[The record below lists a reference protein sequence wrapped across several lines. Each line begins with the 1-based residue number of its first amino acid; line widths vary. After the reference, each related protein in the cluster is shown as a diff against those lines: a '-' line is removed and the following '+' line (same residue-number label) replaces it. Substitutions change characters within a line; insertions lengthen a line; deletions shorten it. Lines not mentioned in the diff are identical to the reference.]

1 MAPSSDG
8 IRRRNF
14 TAAAVTLSAR
24 GQSDGNSTAR
34 ERTSRFAAWA
44 VARTRLDS
52 LAIRGF
58 KLVYALDD
66 FEPGILYV
74 PIGPIGAQRAHDPLA
89 RSIDMVSRESP
100 APSLG
105 GEIVVYE
112 TPDGE
117 VRVEA
122 RLEQETV
129 WLSQRDMAAVFD
141 TTPENVL
148 MHLRNVFSSEEL
160 EAEATTKDFLVVRT
174 EGRRQVRRR
183 IKHYNLDAIISVG
196 YRVNSRRGVRFRQ
209 WATRTL
215 REHLV
220 RGFTVNERRLA
231 ERGLQEARETLDLL
245 SRRLL
250 NQALVDDTGQAVLGL
265 IGSYAD
271 TWRLLLEYD
280 EDRLKTP
287 PGAKPS
293 TSALD
298 HDRAVDAIAEFK
310 RELMA
315 RGEAS
320 SLFGN
325 PRGDALA
332 AILGNIEQTMFGESL
347 YRSREEKA
355 AHLLYFVVK
364 DHPFTDGNKRIGSL
378 LFLLYLN
385 QEGMTHRLNP
395 QALTALTLLIA
406 ESASS
411 GKDLMARLIVNL
423 LAEPGG

>member
-1 MAPSSDG
+1 
-8 IRRRNF
+8 
-14 TAAAVTLSAR
+14 
-24 GQSDGNSTAR
+24 
-34 ERTSRFAAWA
+34 
-44 VARTRLDS
+44 
-52 LAIRGF
+52 
-58 KLVYALDD
+58 
-66 FEPGILYV
+66 
-74 PIGPIGAQRAHDPLA
+74 
-89 RSIDMVSRESP
+89 MVSNESP
-100 APSLG
+100 LPFPG
-105 GEIVVYE
+105 GEVVVYE
-112 TPDGE
+112 TPDGD
-117 VRVEA
+117 VRVDV
-122 RLEQETV
+122 RLEQETA
-129 WLSQRDMAAVFD
+129 WLSQRDMAEVFD

-148 MHLRNVFSSEEL
+148 MHLRNVFSSNEL

-183 IKHYNLDAIISVG
+183 IRHYNLDAIISVG

-215 REHLV
+215 RDHLV

-231 ERGLQEARETLDLL
+231 ERGLREARETLDLL
-245 SRRLL
+245 SRTLL

-287 PGAKPS
+287 PGAKLS

-298 HDRAVDAIAEFK
+298 HDRVVDAIAEFK
-310 RELMA
+310 RELTA

-332 AILGNIEQTMFGESL
+332 AILGNIEQTMFGEPL

-385 QEGMTHRLNP
+385 QEGAAHRLNP

-411 GKDLMARLIVNL
+411 GKDLMVRLIVNL
-423 LAEPGG
+423 LAEPCG

>member
-1 MAPSSDG
+1 M
-8 IRRRNF
+8 
-14 TAAAVTLSAR
+14 
-24 GQSDGNSTAR
+24 
-34 ERTSRFAAWA
+34 
-44 VARTRLDS
+44 
-52 LAIRGF
+52 
-58 KLVYALDD
+58 
-66 FEPGILYV
+66 
-74 PIGPIGAQRAHDPLA
+74 
-89 RSIDMVSRESP
+89 
-100 APSLG
+100 
-105 GEIVVYE
+105 
-112 TPDGE
+112 
-117 VRVEA
+117 
-122 RLEQETV
+122 RLEQGTV
-129 WLSQRDMAAVFD
+129 WLSQRDMAEVFD

-148 MHLRNVFSSEEL
+148 MHSRNVFSSGEL
-160 EAEATTKDFLVVRT
+160 DAEATTKEFLVVRT

-183 IKHYNLDAIISVG
+183 IRYYNLDAIISVG

-215 REHLV
+215 RDHLV
-220 RGFTVNERRLA
+220 RGFTLN
-231 ERGLQEARETLDLL
+231 ERGLVERGLREARETLDLL
-245 SRRLL
+245 SRTLL

-298 HDRAVDAIAEFK
+298 YDRVVDAIAEFK
-310 RELMA
+310 RELTA

-332 AILGNIEQTMFGESL
+332 AILGNIEQTMFGEPL

-385 QEGMTHRLNP
+385 QEGVAHRLNP

-411 GKDLMARLIVNL
+411 GKDLMVRLVVNL
-423 LAEPGG
+423 LAERELPL